1 MNRPFKRHFDM
12 PEVRIPR
19 EAYDCARALDD
30 IESAESALRAKD
42 HMIWKLM
49 KERKDDKD
57 QVQIAQSES
66 HTIGE
71 RSAQE
76 IAKWKKMSNEFLEK
90 FEQCDEELYH
100 AQNRVKEEQ
109 DRLVRSGKS
118 RIVDLEHAR
127 QKFLT
132 LRSKHTYE
140 HT

>member
-1 MNRPFKRHFDM
+1 
-12 PEVRIPR
+12 
-19 EAYDCARALDD
+19 
-30 IESAESALRAKD
+30 
-42 HMIWKLM
+42 MIWKLM

-118 RIVDLEHAR
+118 RIIET
-127 QKFLT
+127 KFLT
-132 LRSKHTYE
+132 LRSKHTCE
-140 HT
+140 HTHIGTICRNDFEG